1 MEEKANIAV
10 IILTYN
16 ESLHLPR
23 ALRYIGGFAQEIF
36 VIDSYSTDDTVEIA
50 TTFGARVLQHPFEN
64 QAKQF
69 QWAMDHV
76 PVTTEW
82 VMRLDAD
89 EIIEPDLS
97 REIVARLHEL
107 PLEVTGIYLNR
118 KTIFHDK
125 FIRHGGRYP
134 LKLLRIWRRG
144 KARIEDRWM
153 DEHIYLTE
161 GRAVSFKGGFAD
173 HNLLDLTAFTEKHN
187 KYASREALDVVNK
200 RLNLLRTESA
210 PEISAESRVRQAGL
224 KRIIKEKI
232 YNRIPFELSAFGYFL
247 YRYIVRLG
255 FLDGRKGLVYH
266 ALQGFWYRFLVG
278 AKVQEL
284 ERALR
289 GVSTDEEARR
299 EIARLTQ
306 QRIVSK
312 RSIEVPAER
321 PGNS

>member
-23 ALRYIGGFAQEIF
+23 ALRHIGGFAQEIF

-50 TTFGARVLQHPFEN
+50 TAFGAHVLQHPFEN

-69 QWAMDHV
+69 QWALDHV

-107 PLEVTGIYLNR
+107 PLEVTGVYLNR
-118 KTIFHDK
+118 KTIFQDK

-134 LKLLRIWRRG
+134 LRLLRIWRRG
-144 KARIEDRWM
+144 MGRVEDRWM

-161 GRAVSFKGGFAD
+161 GNSVSFKGGFAD
-173 HNLLDLTAFTEKHN
+173 HNLFDLATFTEKHN

-200 RLNLLRTESA
+200 RFNLSKTESA
-210 PEISAESRVRQAGL
+210 LGSSRGSGVQQAKL
-224 KRIIKEKI
+224 KRMIKDKI

-247 YRYIVRLG
+247 YRYIIRLG
-255 FLDGRKGLVYH
+255 FLDGRRGLTYH
-266 ALQGFWYRFLVG
+266 VLQGFWYRFLAG

-289 GVSTDEEARR
+289 NVPADDEARR
-299 EIARLTQ
+299 EVVRLSQ
-306 QRIVSK
+306 RRIVSK
-312 RSIEVPAER
+312 
-321 PGNS
+321 